1 MSIATSSRQM
11 PTAPVHR
18 GWMTLPRLAATALTV
33 IWAAVIVISVF
44 SPDLVSGTQQ
54 DHTPLAGI
62 LTWIWGLIAS
72 RTLITTLAAQRGHP
86 DRAGDVAWLVAG
98 VSAAWAA
105 AAVIAVFVPEFVT
118 GTDPTHLPIAA
129 IIAPIAAMVITSTAC
144 QLFSSLHPD
153 RKPPAEAPA
162 RGAGE

>member
-1 MSIATSSRQM
+1 MSTATSPRQM
-11 PTAPVHR
+11 PAAPVHR
-18 GWMTLPRLAATALTV
+18 VWMTLPWLAAAALAV

-54 DHTPLAGI
+54 EHTPLAGI

-72 RTLITTLAAQRGHP
+72 RTLITMLAAQRGHP
-86 DRAGDVAWLVAG
+86 DRLGDVAWLVAG

-105 AAVIAVFVPEFVT
+105 AAAVAVFVPELVT
-118 GTDPTHLPIAA
+118 GTDPTRLPIAA
-129 IIAPIAAMVITSTAC
+129 IIAPIAAMIITSTAC
-144 QLFSSLHPD
+144 QLYSSLHPD
-153 RKPPAEAPA
+153 GKQSAEAPA

>member
-1 MSIATSSRQM
+1 MSTATSSRQM
-11 PTAPVHR
+11 PAAPVHR
-18 GWMTLPRLAATALTV
+18 GWMTLPWLAATAITV

-54 DHTPLAGI
+54 DHTPVAGI
-62 LTWIWGLIAS
+62 LTWIWGLIAT
-72 RTLITTLAAQRGHP
+72 RALITTLAAQRGRP
-86 DRAGDVAWLVAG
+86 GRVGDVAWLVAG

-105 AAVIAVFVPEFVT
+105 AAAVAVSVPELVT
-118 GTDPTHLPIAA
+118 GADPTHLPLAA

-153 RKPPAEAPA
+153 GKQSAEAQA

>member
-1 MSIATSSRQM
+1 MNTATSSRQM

-18 GWMTLPRLAATALTV
+18 GWMTLPWLAATALTV

-62 LTWIWGLIAS
+62 LTWIWGLIAT
-72 RTLITTLAAQRGHP
+72 RALITTLAAQRGHP
-86 DRAGDVAWLVAG
+86 NRVGDVAWLTAG
-98 VSAAWAA
+98 VSVAWVA
-105 AAVIAVFVPEFVT
+105 AAVVAVSVPELVT
-118 GTDPTHLPIAA
+118 GTDPTHLPLAA
-129 IIAPIAAMVITSTAC
+129 LIAPIVAMVVTSTGC

-153 RKPPAEAPA
+153 GKQSAAAPA
-162 RGAGE
+162 PSAGE